1 MNRNVPFILA
11 ATMCLPVCLS
21 VGGGGVLAAE
31 PGAQIYPAR
40 PIRMIVPQTPGGTAD
55 TVARTVTPGLSAALG
70 QQIVIDNRG
79 GAGGIIGTEMAA
91 KAIPDGYTVSLNGAG
106 PLTISPLLQ
115 KQVPYDPVK
124 DFVPIS
130 LITISPFALVVHAAV
145 PARSVKELIALAKA
159 EPGKLNYAS
168 GGTGSVSYLGMEL
181 FKSLAGVNILHVPY
195 KGTAPGMIDVLAGN
209 ITMILF
215 AVPPA
220 AQHAAA
226 GRLRM
231 LGVSSANRSPQYPD
245 IPTIREAG
253 MTGYEVTTWT
263 GLLLPLKTP
272 TPVVAK
278 LGDALAKTIR
288 APETRRQLESQGL
301 DIITNTSNEFSEY
314 IRAELAKHAKIIKAA
329 GAG

>member
-1 MNRNVPFILA
+1 MNRNVQLILA
-11 ATMCLPVCLS
+11 ALMCLFIGRGS
-21 VGGGGVLAAE
+21 VLAAE
-31 PGAQIYPAR
+31 TAQTYPAR

-55 TVARTVTPGLSAALG
+55 TVARTVAPGLSAALG

-79 GAGGIIGTEMAA
+79 GAGGIIGTELSA
-91 KAIPDGYTVSLNGAG
+91 KAIPDGYTISLNGAG

-115 KQVPYDPVK
+115 KQAPYDPVK

-145 PARSVKELIALAKA
+145 PAKSVKELIALAKA

-181 FKSLAGVNILHVPY
+181 FKSMAGVNILHVPY

-220 AQHAAA
+220 VQHVAA

-231 LGVSSANRSPQYPD
+231 LGVSGANRSPQYPD

-253 MTGYEVTTWT
+253 MAGYDVTTWT

-272 TPVVAK
+272 PAIVAK
-278 LGDALAKTIR
+278 QRDALAKTIG

-301 DIITNTSNEFSEY
+301 DIITNTSEAFTNF

-329 GAG
+329 GAT